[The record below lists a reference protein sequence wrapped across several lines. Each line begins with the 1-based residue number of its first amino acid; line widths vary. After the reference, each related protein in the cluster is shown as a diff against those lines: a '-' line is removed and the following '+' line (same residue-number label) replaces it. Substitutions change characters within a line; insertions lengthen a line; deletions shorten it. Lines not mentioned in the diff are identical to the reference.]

1 MRKKFLVMM
10 LAGLMAFSVTAC
22 GDSDS
27 SDDKK
32 STTSK
37 SDNADDADDA
47 DVDDSDDADDA
58 DVDDS
63 DDADVD
69 DADDADASD
78 SEEFT
83 LGDVSADMV
92 DAALY
97 TKDEDDSEVVLML
110 FTAPSGTQMC
120 AIANLNAD
128 GTGDVV
134 CGAYEAASQTDE
146 NGIDWTMLTFTDEY
160 EGGEVT
166 LGFVED
172 DAESYIM
179 TPDGSAYAAE
189 RLDNEEA
196 VNYMG
201 TAIGLMQ

>member
-22 GDSDS
+22 GDSDD
-27 SDDKK
+27 SDTKK
-32 STTSK
+32 SETTSK
-37 SDNADDADDA
+37 NDDADDA
-47 DVDDSDDADDA
+47 DTDDADDA
-58 DVDDS
+58 DTDDA
-63 DDADVD
+63 DNADVD
-69 DADDADASD
+69 DADAGGADTSG

-97 TKDEDDSEVVLML
+97 TKDENDAEVVLVI
-110 FTAPSGTQMC
+110 FTAPSGTRMC
-120 AIANLNAD
+120 AIAYLNAD

-134 CGAYEAASQTDE
+134 CGAYDAASQTDE
-146 NGIDWTMLTFTDEY
+146 NGINWSMLTFTDEY
-160 EGGEVT
+160 AGGEVT

-172 DAESYIM
+172 ASESYIM
-179 TPDGSAYAAE
+179 TPDGSAYAAQ

-196 VNYMG
+196 VGYMG
-201 TAIGLMQ
+201 TALGLMQ